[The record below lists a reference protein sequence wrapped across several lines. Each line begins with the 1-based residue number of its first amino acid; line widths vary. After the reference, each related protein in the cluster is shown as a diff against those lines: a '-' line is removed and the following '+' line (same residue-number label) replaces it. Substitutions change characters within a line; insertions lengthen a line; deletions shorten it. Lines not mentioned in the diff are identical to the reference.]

1 MKMKR
6 CKVRLDQIADA
17 DNLREAFL
25 RAARGKGHRGEVIA
39 FRENLAAELAA
50 LRAGILA
57 GTVVVGQFTAFTIHE
72 PKERRIHAPCF
83 RERVL
88 HHALIGPCEADFERW
103 LIEDTFACRR
113 GKGREAALRRA
124 EHHAARHGWFLKLDV
139 AKYFDS
145 IPHAVLLGE
154 IARRWRDRGV
164 VAPWERIVRCYET
177 APGRGLPIGALT
189 SQHLANFFLGA
200 ADRYVKETLRVP
212 GYARYMDDMALWGG
226 RAELK
231 AAVGGLRIFLAERL
245 GLTLK
250 GNWHLQP
257 VVRGMDFLGYRVFP
271 GGSRLARPSRRRFLR
286 RWVWCERARE
296 CGDIGEREAQR
307 RVLALTAFVRVAR
320 CERVLQKLFGPP
332 QGGPQTD
339 HGHRAPTASTA
350 VAVGGMTPRIVA
362 PRIATGIRPATATTT
377 SASASPSA
385 HATRPSGSQD

>member
-1 MKMKR
+1 MR
-6 CKVRLDQIADA
+6 DVGGA
-17 DNLREAFL
+17 
-25 RAARGKGHRGEVIA
+25 EVGDEVSVGVER
-39 FRENLAAELAA
+39 FFESEF
-50 LRAGILA
+50 LA
-57 GTVVVGQFTAFTIHE
+57 GVFLDRFA
-72 PKERRIHAPCF
+72 
-83 RERVL
+83 
-88 HHALIGPCEADFERW
+88 ADFERW

-154 IARRWRDRGV
+154 IARRWRDRRV
-164 VAPWERIVRCYET
+164 VALWERIVRCYET

-212 GYARYMDDMALWGG
+212 GYARYMDEMALWGG

-286 RWVWCERARE
+286 RWVWCERARA

-377 SASASPSA
+377 SASASPSVQFLSDVSNQKKGA
-385 HATRPSGSQD
+385 ERRAEGGQTARAEPAASPEHGTARSGAEVWASAPISFRSVLDHFRS